1 MNGIW
6 YYVFGF
12 ILVWTILAL
21 YKMYHEDSN
30 LEMGF
35 PIIMWRTHK
44 FIDFID
50 KLAKKAPRFWK
61 WYMNIGIVICFG
73 AMALMTYILIIS
85 LGTVTKTPSVSI
97 LIPGV
102 DIPGSPIFI
111 PFLSGFI
118 ALVLLLI
125 VHEFSHGILAR
136 VENIDVKSMG
146 LLLFFIIPGA
156 FVEPDEEQVLKASR
170 ISKLRILA
178 AGSMANIVLAVIALL
193 VFALLANC
201 VIPTVY
207 DQEGVEVT
215 QIVNNAPAVGH
226 ISKGEL
232 LTGINN
238 KTIKNSTDYV
248 NAVHNLSPNTT
259 VKLKTN
265 KGNSK
270 FKLGENPNNK
280 SIGYM
285 GIRCQEHFVIKEN
298 IKNTYGDILPWFW
311 LSLEDLFKWI
321 YIINLSVGLFNL
333 LPMKPLDGGKMFEE
347 LLSYKLSED
356 NTYLIT
362 LFTSVFIA
370 MVIIASLLIGIL
382 IGFKII

>member
-6 YYVFGF
+6 YYVIGF
-12 ILVWTILAL
+12 IFVWTILAL

-30 LEMGF
+30 LELGF

-44 FIDFID
+44 FIDFVD
-50 KLAKKAPRFWK
+50 KLAKKAPKFWK

-73 AMALMTYILIIS
+73 AMGLMTYLLIVS
-85 LGTVTKTPSVSI
+85 LGTITTTPSVSI

-118 ALVLLLI
+118 ALIILLI

-136 VENIDVKSMG
+136 VENVDVKSMG

-156 FVEPDEEQVLKASR
+156 FVEPDEEQVSKVSKLSR
-170 ISKLRILA
+170 LRILG
-178 AGSMANIVLAVIALL
+178 AGSMANIVLAVVALL
-193 VFALLANC
+193 LVALLANC
-201 VIPTVY
+201 AIPAVY
-207 DQEGVEVT
+207 DQQGVEVT
-215 QIVNNAPAVGH
+215 QVVTNAPAVGH

-248 NAVHNLSPNTT
+248 HAVYNLTPNTT
-259 VKLKTN
+259 VELKTN
-265 KGNSK
+265 KGTSS

-280 SIGYM
+280 TIGYM
-285 GIRCQEHFVIKEN
+285 GIRCQEHFVIKED

-311 LSLEDLFKWI
+311 LSLEDLLKWI

-333 LPMKPLDGGKMFEE
+333 LPMKPLDGGKMLEE
-347 LLSYKLSED
+347 VLSYKLSED
-356 NTYLIT
+356 TSYLIT
-362 LFTSVFIA
+362 LFTSVLIGII
-370 MVIIASLLIGIL
+370 IIASLLIGIL
-382 IGFKII
+382 IGFNII